1 MLNVIVVMIG
11 CAFGGAFRYLIST
24 YMNKLID
31 FPVGTLSVNL
41 VGCFLIGLIA
51 TFLTEKMDN
60 PSPYISLFLTVGFLG
75 GLTTFSSFSNETM
88 YLLRTGDYLLAL
100 LNVALNTFGG
110 LVAVLVGMIII
121 RLIF

>member
-24 YMNKLID
+24 YMNKLIA
-31 FPVGTLSVNL
+31 FPLGTLSVNL
-41 VGCFLIGLIA
+41 IGCFLIGLIA

-88 YLLRTGDYLLAL
+88 YLLKTGDYLLAL

-110 LVAVLVGMIII
+110 LAAVLIGMIII